1 MKTLFHGRSALR
13 PLNKTVPVGD
23 LPTCASEVDAAA
35 SPLPATVERH
45 VCSLAVHRAAM
56 NTLES
61 GTLERM
67 AREDRDGAYPALL
80 DANFLATSDTAS
92 WPGPPKPAAC
102 LSTLL

>member
-1 MKTLFHGRSALR
+1 MKTLFHGHSALR

-67 AREDRDGAYPALL
+67 AREDRDGAYHALL